1 MVNVIG
7 RIKSKGKR
15 FEISVDCDKALALR
29 KGQGSIVGVLISDDI
44 FSDLRRGIR
53 AREDE
58 LKEVFGTTDVNAIA
72 EKIIKQ
78 GEVQLP
84 VEYKEK
90 AREAKEKQIIDFI
103 AANCTDPKG
112 IPHTPKRI
120 EEALKQSK
128 VRIYDDKSV
137 EEQISPIIREL
148 QKVLP
153 LKIETKKVLVKIPPT
168 YTGKVYGLLHDYVVK
183 EEWLS
188 DGSLSCVLN
197 LPVAAQI
204 GFFDKLNST
213 THGTAITQEVK
224 EEK

>member
-29 KGQGSIVGVLISDDI
+29 KGQGSMAGVLISDDI

-84 VEYKEK
+84 VEYKER

-103 AANCTDPKG
+103 ATNCTDPKG